1 MPILKHKPNIYK
13 IKPMTVFEKFHVKA
27 KLFLCI
33 LTSIILFTAS
43 YLHAADVIMKY
54 YIFSMK
60 TVEDERKVVQFIKDF
75 PGVNKVETV
84 LDRHWVMVYL
94 DDEILEDE
102 RFELRVALKEKGYPI
117 DRWDIL
123 LEKDINR

>member
-1 MPILKHKPNIYK
+1 
-13 IKPMTVFEKFHVKA
+13 MTVFKKFHVKA
-27 KLFLCI
+27 QLFLCI

-75 PGVNKVETV
+75 PGVSKVETV

-102 RFELRVALKEKGYPI
+102 RFELRVLLKEKGYPI